1 MLPLFSQYFALVA
14 PAQGDLQNYGF
25 DFDCGDPT
33 YQIMATHPHSLVS
46 EEEVGADMRGPAGVQ
61 EAQWLPWSTSKPG

>member
-1 MLPLFSQYFALVA
+1 M
-14 PAQGDLQNYGF
+14 
-25 DFDCGDPT
+25 T
-33 YQIMATHPHSLVS
+33 THPHSLVS